1 MSALSTATFSDV
13 EEAQSVIERL
23 ARIEELKRRGALPLE
38 ILSEIRSLLAEG
50 EAWLAAE
57 RAGAEQVETARAEE
71 ALDSCRARLASSQIG
86 ERREVRAG
94 TAL

>member
-1 MSALSTATFSDV
+1 M
-13 EEAQSVIERL
+13 EEARSVIERL

-38 ILSEIRSLLAEG
+38 ILNEIRCLLAEG

-57 RAGAEQVETARAEE
+57 RVGTEEAETARAEK
-71 ALDSCRARLASSQIG
+71 ALDSCRARLASSLIA
-86 ERREVRAG
+86 ERREVGAG